1 MPAMYVW
8 HVVDVPHMPLRLR
21 TTGAS
26 MPSTAISPTRTTIT
40 LVLLC
45 LMNLLDYID
54 RFILAAVLPSIQS
67 EMGLSSAQAGA
78 LGPAFLVAYTVC
90 APVMGWAGDRYNRTR
105 LLVAGV
111 GLWSL
116 ATVGAGWASTYGQLF
131 LARSFLGLGEV
142 TYGTLAPTL
151 LADLYPRQRRGQV
164 LSYFYLAIPVG
175 SALGYVLGG
184 LIEPRY
190 GWRMAFWLVGAPG
203 FLAALAGLWLREP
216 QRGAMDQLDT
226 PDPREARPEAVHVT
240 WRDYLHLRHNRSYV
254 TNALGMAMMTFAL
267 GGLALWMPTY
277 FHRVK
282 GMTLA
287 EANLWIGPMTVLSGI
302 IGTLTGGWLA
312 DRWQRRNPGAYFL
325 LAGVGMLC
333 ATPCTL
339 VALLATDPMIYL
351 PAMFLAECGIFLNTG
366 PCNAI
371 LVNVVHPAMRA
382 TALAINI
389 FVIHILGDIWSPI
402 LIGAIADATGGNLT
416 AGMLL
421 TVVTI
426 GGGGLCFL
434 RGARTLAADQQ
445 AALRWRPTTV

>member
-1 MPAMYVW
+1 MP
-8 HVVDVPHMPLRLR
+8 VV
-21 TTGAS
+21 T
-26 MPSTAISPTRTTIT
+26 ISATRTTLT

-45 LMNLLDYID
+45 MMNLLDYID
-54 RFILAAVLPSIQS
+54 RFILAAVLPSIQA
-67 EMGLSSAQAGA
+67 EMGLSSTQAGA
-78 LGPAFLVAYTVC
+78 LGPAFLVTYTVC

-105 LLVAGV
+105 LLVGGV
-111 GLWSL
+111 ALWSL
-116 ATVGAGWASTYGQLF
+116 ATVGAGWAGTYGQLL
-131 LARSFLGLGEV
+131 LARSFLGIGEV

-151 LADLYPRQRRGQV
+151 LADLYPRARRGQV

-190 GWRMAFWLVGAPG
+190 GWRAAFWLVGAPG
-203 FLAALAGLWLREP
+203 FLTALAGLWLREP
-216 QRGAMDQLDT
+216 QRGAMDRLDT
-226 PDPREARPEAVHVT
+226 PDASADAIAPVHVT
-240 WRDYLHLRHNRSYV
+240 WRDCLRLVHNRSYV
-254 TNALGMAMMTFAL
+254 ANALGMALMTFAL

-282 GMTLA
+282 GMSLA

-302 IGTLTGGWLA
+302 IGTLSGGWLA
-312 DRWQRRNPGAYFL
+312 DRWQQRTPGAYFL
-325 LAGVGMLC
+325 LAGVGMLLAAPC
-333 ATPCTL
+333 AL
-339 VALLATDPMIYL
+339 VAFIAPAPAIYL

-366 PCNAI
+366 PCNTI
-371 LVNVVHPAMRA
+371 LVNVVHPAMRS
-382 TALAINI
+382 TAFALNI
-389 FVIHILGDIWSPI
+389 FLVHILGDIWSPM

-421 TVVTI
+421 TVVAI

-445 AALRWRPTTV
+445 AALRWETATGATS